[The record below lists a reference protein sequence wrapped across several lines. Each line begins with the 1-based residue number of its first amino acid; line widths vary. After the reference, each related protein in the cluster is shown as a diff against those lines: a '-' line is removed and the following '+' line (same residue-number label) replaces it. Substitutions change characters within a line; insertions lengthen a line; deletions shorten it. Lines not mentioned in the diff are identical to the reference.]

1 MMSCDKLQSLSRW
14 YIVEWFQQN
23 YLECTTCKKLQDER
37 MADLIKMASE
47 YGLRVI
53 IEAHRPTAANN
64 VLYKLKNS
72 EIEARVVLI
81 P

>member
-1 MMSCDKLQSLSRW
+1 
-14 YIVEWFQQN
+14 
-23 YLECTTCKKLQDER
+23 

-53 IEAHRPTAANN
+53 IEAHRLTAANN

-72 EIEARVVLI
+72 EIEARAVLI

>member
-1 MMSCDKLQSLSRW
+1 
-14 YIVEWFQQN
+14 
-23 YLECTTCKKLQDER
+23 

-47 YGLRVI
+47 YGLRVV
-53 IEAHRPTAANN
+53 IEAHRHAEANE

-72 EIEARVVLI
+72 EIEARAVLI

>member
-1 MMSCDKLQSLSRW
+1 
-14 YIVEWFQQN
+14 
-23 YLECTTCKKLQDER
+23 

-53 IEAHRPTAANN
+53 IETHRIAEANE
-64 VLYKLKNS
+64 VLYRLKNS
-72 EIEARVVLI
+72 EIEARAVLI